1 MSLSIRRCFITNL
14 YAQQTLMLNIPGTEL
29 VGPSYRLYAGF
40 LVQSAYSIGF
50 MTLAIIA
57 YLIRDW
63 KYIELAITLP
73 VVFPFVPYYF
83 LTFRTL
89 LFSNLSYLII
99 F

>member
-14 YAQQTLMLNIPGTEL
+14 YDQQTLMLNIPGTEL

-63 KYIELAITLP
+63 RYIELAITLP
-73 VVFPFVPYYF
+73 VVLFVPYYW
-83 LTFRTL
+83 
-89 LFSNLSYLII
+89 YVIY
-99 F
+99 